1 MTAMPAELVH
11 PAPAGEIPGWARSMT
26 AGFLGDPHDAAAQ
39 RRIDQLAREWE
50 PSRAWGARDHGRWV
64 ATLRTETRTLTVP
77 GDDTTT
83 RDVEVDALTNVTV
96 SATHR
101 RLGLM
106 RAMLEQSLQAAWQRG
121 DPLSILI
128 AAEWPIYGRFGY
140 APAVLSADYV
150 LHRTRIGATVTGEP
164 RRVRH
169 VERDEF
175 GDLAAQVYA
184 LARRRRP
191 GQIDRSETWW
201 NRVLGRDG
209 YTPSPGLPHHWLIH
223 ESDDGPDGLLGWKAQ
238 GDGGLIPPLGR
249 VTVWDLAAASDEA
262 DRNLW
267 AYLAGI
273 DGSDEVHLP
282 LRPVDEPARWL
293 LHDART
299 LVMTQNVDFVWLRLL
314 DVPTA
319 LSSRAYAVAGEVV
332 LEVSDDDAGG
342 FAAGRYRLCADGV
355 SALCERTGDPA
366 DLELTQR
373 ALASIYLGGFRLP
386 GLALGAGGL
395 RERTPGALAR
405 IDAMFA
411 TGLAPWNA
419 TWF

>member
-11 PAPAGEIPGWARSMT
+11 PVPADEIPDWMRSMA
-26 AGFLGDPHDAAAQ
+26 AGFLGDPDDAQ
-39 RRIDQLAREWE
+39 LPRRVEALRRVWE
-50 PSRAWGARDHGRWV
+50 PGRAWGARDRGRWV
-64 ATLRTETRTLTVP
+64 ATLRSETRALTVP
-77 GDDTTT
+77 GNDGAT
-83 RDVEVDALTNVTV
+83 RDLEVDALTNVTV

-101 RLGLM
+101 RRGLM
-106 RAMLEQSLQAAWQRG
+106 RAMLDQSLQAAWGRG

-150 LHRTRIGATVTGEP
+150 LRRTRVGATLTGDP
-164 RRVRH
+164 GRVRH
-169 VERDEF
+169 LERDEF
-175 GDLAAQVYA
+175 GDLAAGVYA
-184 LARRRRP
+184 AARRERA
-191 GQIDRSETWW
+191 GQVDRSQEWW

-209 YTPSPGLPHHWLIH
+209 HAPYDGGPHHWLIH
-223 ESDDGPDGLLGWKAQ
+223 EGDDGPDGLLGWKAE
-238 GDGGLIPPLGR
+238 GDGGLLPPLGQ
-249 VTVWDLAAASDEA
+249 VTVWDLATAGAGAYRD
-262 DRNLW
+262 LW

-282 LRPVDEPARWL
+282 LRPVDEPVRWL

-299 LVMTQNVDFVWLRLL
+299 LVMTQHVDFVWLRLL
-314 DVPTA
+314 DVPAA
-319 LSSRAYAVAGEVV
+319 LSSRSYAVAGEVV
-332 LEVSDDDAGG
+332 LEVADADGG
-342 FAAGRYRLCADGV
+342 RFAAGRYRLSADGV
-355 SALCERTGDPA
+355 NALCERTDDPA

-373 ALASIYLGGFRLP
+373 ALASIYLGGFRLA
-386 GLALGAGGL
+386 GLALGGGVL

-405 IDAMFA
+405 TDAMFA

>member
-11 PAPAGEIPGWARSMT
+11 PVPAEEIPGWARSMA
-26 AGFLGDPHDAAAQ
+26 AGFLSDPHDAQAQ
-39 RRIDQLAREWE
+39 RGIDQLARRWE

-64 ATLRTETRTLTVP
+64 ATLRTETRALTVP
-77 GDDTTT
+77 GNDGAT
-83 RDVEVDALTNVTV
+83 RDLEVDALTNVTV

-101 RLGLM
+101 RQGLM
-106 RAMLEQSLQAAWQRG
+106 RAMLEQSLQAAWERG

-150 LHRTRIGATVTGEP
+150 LRRTRIGATLTGEP
-164 RRVRH
+164 GRVRH

-175 GDLAAQVYA
+175 GELAARVYA
-184 LARRRRP
+184 AARAGRA
-191 GQIDRSETWW
+191 GQVDRSETWW

-209 YTPSPGLPHHWLIH
+209 YPPFPGLPHHWLIH
-223 ESDDGPDGLLGWKAQ
+223 EGEDGPDGLLGWKAD
-238 GDGGLIPPLGR
+238 GDGGLMPPLGR
-249 VTVWDLAAASDEA
+249 VTVWDLATASDEA
-262 DRNLW
+262 YRNLW

-282 LRPVDEPARWL
+282 LRPVDEPVRWL

-299 LVMTQNVDFVWLRLL
+299 LVMTQHVDFVWLRLL
-314 DVPTA
+314 DVPVA
-319 LSSRAYAVAGEVV
+319 LSSRSYAVAGEVV
-332 LEVSDDDAGG
+332 LEVADADGAR
-342 FAAGRYRLCADGV
+342 FAAGRYRLSADGV
-355 SALCERTGDPA
+355 SALCERTDDPA

-373 ALASIYLGGFRLP
+373 ALASIYLGGFRLA
-386 GLALGAGGL
+386 GLALGGVL

-405 IDAMFA
+405 TDAMFA